1 LNKLISDELII
12 KDIEDFIEK
21 EKSMNELGMENTK

>member
-21 EKSMNELGMENTK
+21 EKEKSMKNELGM